1 MAVNSNSVNSELVG
15 PGYQVRCTLRYGEIY
30 GQILIWLLLT
40 FLSLATAA
48 ALTAAG
54 RLLSGLAVVGLILAL
69 SFPFLLFAFATT
81 LASHVML
88 IPRQESTEM
97 AAKRS
102 SGMAPH
108 SSARTT
114 NSSPRL

>member
-1 MAVNSNSVNSELVG
+1 MAVNSDSVDSERVG
-15 PGYQVRCTLRYGEIY
+15 PGYQVRCTLRYGDIY

-54 RLLSGLAVVGLILAL
+54 RFLSGLAVVGLILAL

-81 LASHVML
+81 LASHVIL
-88 IPRQESTEM
+88 IPRQAGTKMIAKKVLGHGST
-97 AAKRS
+97 
-102 SGMAPH
+102 
-108 SSARTT
+108 
-114 NSSPRL
+114 